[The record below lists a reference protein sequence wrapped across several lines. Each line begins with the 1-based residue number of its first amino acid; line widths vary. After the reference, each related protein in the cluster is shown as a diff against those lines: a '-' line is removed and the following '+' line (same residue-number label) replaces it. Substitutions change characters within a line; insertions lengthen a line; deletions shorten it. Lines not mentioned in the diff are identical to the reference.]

1 MQVITPWGH
10 TLTHAAGDRVIPLS
24 QSVGHR
30 LAADGR
36 GALEQVAR
44 ATLEADDGPCGE
56 LRADSPPVPGLGDRA
71 ALCVTGPRDS

>member
-1 MQVITPWGH
+1 MPVIAPWGH

-30 LAADGR
+30 LAADGC

-44 ATLEADDGPCGE
+44 VTLEADDGPCRE
-56 LRADSPPVPGLGDRA
+56 LRTDSPPIPGLRDRA
-71 ALCVTGPRDS
+71 ALGVAGPRDS